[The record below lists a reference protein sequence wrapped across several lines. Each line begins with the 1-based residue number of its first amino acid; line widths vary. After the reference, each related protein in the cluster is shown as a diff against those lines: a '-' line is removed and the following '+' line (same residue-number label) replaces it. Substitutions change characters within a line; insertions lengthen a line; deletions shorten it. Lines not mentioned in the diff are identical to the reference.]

1 LSLNC
6 GLCGADHRRT
16 GYHVPEHVY
25 KENGSGV
32 LGRVPQTR
40 DVAGS
45 KSCFQASKARK
56 KISSRPAGNSGGE
69 DGNQKDH
76 IISTKNFLG
85 VTAD

>member
-1 LSLNC
+1 MWQE
-6 GLCGADHRRT
+6 
-16 GYHVPEHVY
+16 V
-25 KENGSGV
+25 
-32 LGRVPQTR
+32 
-40 DVAGS
+40 S